1 MPPYKLFVKNIYD
14 RDYDLGEIFDNY
26 IEFDSFEN
34 GVMTIIS
41 NATDIKTRN
50 ALNIGFKALKEIL
63 KQTFGEKATLKVIK
77 KDNEVLKEQIKKNMS
92 LNEDRNETNEAIE
105 KLQQMKKTNK
115 MTNEEILI
123 NELDRLF
130 GAYKV

>member
-1 MPPYKLFVKNIYD
+1 
-14 RDYDLGEIFDNY
+14 
-26 IEFDSFEN
+26 
-34 GVMTIIS
+34 MTIIS

>member
-1 MPPYKLFVKNIYD
+1 
-14 RDYDLGEIFDNY
+14 
-26 IEFDSFEN
+26 
-34 GVMTIIS
+34 
-41 NATDIKTRN
+41 
-50 ALNIGFKALKEIL
+50 
-63 KQTFGEKATLKVIK
+63 
-77 KDNEVLKEQIKKNMS
+77 MS

-115 MTNEEILI
+115 MTNEKILI

>member
-1 MPPYKLFVKNIYD
+1 
-14 RDYDLGEIFDNY
+14 
-26 IEFDSFEN
+26 
-34 GVMTIIS
+34 
-41 NATDIKTRN
+41 
-50 ALNIGFKALKEIL
+50 
-63 KQTFGEKATLKVIK
+63 
-77 KDNEVLKEQIKKNMS
+77 MS